1 MVIKAEKNNGNE
13 QSGLDSYWTTVEG
26 GIDSRAH
33 FRKLYILK
41 MSLLKTLPVF
51 VSLKWPHTLCFNFC
65 HLPSFR
71 IVIVEVN
78 RLVTEINQTKCKKDG
93 RLVLKETLDPYPN
106 KCNNDKQN
114 I

>member
-1 MVIKAEKNNGNE
+1 MVIKAEKSLGKDKMGWIHIGP
-13 QSGLDSYWTTVEG
+13 QQRIGLTPGHILDN
-26 GIDSRAH
+26 
-33 FRKLYILK
+33 ILK
-41 MSLLKTLPVF
+41 MPLLKTLPVF

-106 KCNNDKQN
+106 KGNNDKQN